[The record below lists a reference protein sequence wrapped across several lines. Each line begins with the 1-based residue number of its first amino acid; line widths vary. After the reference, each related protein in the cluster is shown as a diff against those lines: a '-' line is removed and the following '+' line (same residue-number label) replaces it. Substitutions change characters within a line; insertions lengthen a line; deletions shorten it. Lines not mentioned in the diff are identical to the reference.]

1 LGDRIL
7 RAVAELLVRRLGPD
21 DMVGRLGGD
30 EFGCLLHRYD
40 VDTIAS
46 DSEQLL
52 AEIAELVLPEMRIS
66 PWRGRLSASGGLTLA
81 EPGDRPD
88 GLLREAEMALF
99 EAKSRGRKRVEAYDK
114 LAASAKRSG
123 RDLRLQFVESVTCV
137 SVERLVELILPNI
150 RPLVEELLDQLY
162 TCSTTGLRNRRYFNE
177 YLPVEFERAR
187 SEGRTLSLLMIDL
200 DHFRGIN
207 TAYGWPTGDRV
218 LQASGD
224 VARATVRSTDWVARW
239 GGEEFVIVMPDTE
252 LHAARQVAERVRHAF
267 AAATIEGT
275 DGQLVS
281 ATLSTGVAQLPDGTE
296 AADALMELVS
306 KELLQAK
313 ERGRN
318 RIEPQTEARPLQL
331 SSGSVGASQ
340 PPARV
345 RGRPLAADTAA

>member
-1 LGDRIL
+1 
-7 RAVAELLVRRLGPD
+7 
-21 DMVGRLGGD
+21 
-30 EFGCLLHRYD
+30 
-40 VDTIAS
+40 
-46 DSEQLL
+46 
-52 AEIAELVLPEMRIS
+52 
-66 PWRGRLSASGGLTLA
+66 
-81 EPGDRPD
+81 
-88 GLLREAEMALF
+88 
-99 EAKSRGRKRVEAYDK
+99 
-114 LAASAKRSG
+114 
-123 RDLRLQFVESVTCV
+123 
-137 SVERLVELILPNI
+137 
-150 RPLVEELLDQLY
+150 
-162 TCSTTGLRNRRYFNE
+162 
-177 YLPVEFERAR
+177 
-187 SEGRTLSLLMIDL
+187 
-200 DHFRGIN
+200 
-207 TAYGWPTGDRV
+207 
-218 LQASGD
+218 
-224 VARATVRSTDWVARW
+224 
-239 GGEEFVIVMPDTE
+239 MPDIE